1 MQTLGLSVGLEG
13 KRIVVQGLG
22 NVGYHA
28 AKFCREHGAILV
40 GLAEREGA
48 IHNPKGL
55 NEDEV
60 VEFRKR
66 TGSILGFPGAA
77 DILRTSDALEL
88 DCDVLLPAALE
99 NVLTGENAPRVK
111 AKIVLEGANGPTTPD
126 ADEAF
131 REKGVLV
138 IPDVYA
144 NAGGVTVSYFEWLKN
159 LSHVRL
165 GRMDRRRE
173 AAADMRL
180 LSAIEMATGRKFSE
194 RERQSLVTVTD
205 EGTIVNSGLEDTMIV
220 AYQEIREALRR
231 QPETGDL
238 RTAAF
243 VTAINKVAVVY
254 EELGIFP

>member
-1 MQTLGLSVGLEG
+1 MRALGLPAGLEG
-13 KRIVVQGLG
+13 KRLVVQGLG

-48 IHNPKGL
+48 IYNPKGL
-55 NEDEV
+55 NEGEV

-66 TGSILGFPGAA
+66 TGSILGFPGAT
-77 DILRTSDALEL
+77 DILRTADALEL

-126 ADEAF
+126 ADEVF

-159 LSHVRL
+159 LSHVRF
-165 GRMDRRRE
+165 GRMENRYRE
-173 AAADMRL
+173 ASQLRMFAAIETATGKSFTAADR
-180 LSAIEMATGRKFSE
+180 SAVVKGA
-194 RERQSLVTVTD
+194 D
-205 EGTIVNSGLEDTMIV
+205 ELTLVNSGLEETMIG
-220 AYQEIREALRR
+220 AYREIKAVRV
-231 QPETGDL
+231 QHPTIPDL

-243 VTAINKVAVVY
+243 VVAIEKVGRSY
-254 EELGIFP
+254 LELGIFP